1 MICVLWRFITYILGA
16 VAGTQLCCAVGSAA
30 PGLVPAHGVQS
41 PLPGFPS
48 LPYFLIISFPNILI
62 LPDNPPEWPLLTR
75 HRGPGPAVL
84 MDFRGPR
91 FFQVFRRFPTSNPR
105 QTTITP
111 QNRHSQKIKEFS
123 RSPKTPA
130 RGPKMPQ
137 DGPKMAPRRPQ
148 DATKTPPRYSQTP
161 QDPPRRSQTI

>member
-1 MICVLWRFITYILGA
+1 MLQRGGGHAALLRF
-16 VAGTQLCCAVGSAA
+16 GSAA

-41 PLPGFPS
+41 PIPGFPS

-62 LPDNPPEWPLLTR
+62 LPDNPPEWPLRPR
-75 HRGPGPAVL
+75 HRGPGAVQV
-84 MDFRGPR
+84 MDFGAPR

-123 RSPKTPA
+123 RCLQEA
-130 RGPKMPQ
+130 LKMPPRGLQ
-137 DGPKMAPRRPQ
+137 DGPRGSKTRQESSKSAQNSQEPENPSKM
-148 DATKTPPRYSQTP
+148 DKDISAT
-161 QDPPRRSQTI
+161 